1 MAQMESEQY
10 YIDRFTKISEKF
22 HDAAAKGNW
31 NQASMLDELAGI
43 LHRIIRRRREGAQ
56 SGEG

>member
-1 MAQMESEQY
+1 MHLAQMKSEQY

-31 NQASMLDELAGI
+31 NQASMLDEPAGI
-43 LHRIIRRRREGAQ
+43 LHRIIRRMREGA
-56 SGEG
+56 